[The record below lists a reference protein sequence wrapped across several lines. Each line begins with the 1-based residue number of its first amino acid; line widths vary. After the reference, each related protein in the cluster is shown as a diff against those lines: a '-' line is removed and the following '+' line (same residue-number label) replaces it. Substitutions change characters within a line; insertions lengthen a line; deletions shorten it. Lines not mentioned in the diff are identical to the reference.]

1 MRGQA
6 RLLWRTLILVACI
19 TWAHSSRELLGVTT
33 AGLMLAGGLV
43 LWLASQYVAKKPWL
57 NTLLVSVAIGLAAF
71 GYTHLRGAQRMNE
84 QIPVAWV
91 GQTLNV
97 QGTIHSIPT
106 RTPYGVRF
114 LFAPSQTQP
123 NAQVQAAMNNG
134 TLPAQI
140 FMTWNDDDLPST
152 QLKAGQEWR
161 VPASLRPLRATQ
173 NEDVFDAEQNW
184 LAQHIR
190 GAATVRVNKDTLK
203 ADYPTLITTHATPM
217 SWLHNTRAAALQQ
230 IDAQLLAHDAPSAA
244 VFKAL
249 TFGDQDAVHASQWAL
264 FQQTGITHL
273 ISISGL
279 HITMLAALLAW
290 CVNVLWR
297 RSVTL
302 CEWLPSAHAAQ
313 WAGLI
318 LALVYA
324 LFTGWALPAQRTVYM
339 LALWLFLA
347 RIGVAHFGLRVVCW
361 ALWGVLLFDPF
372 AVLSI
377 GFWLSFGAVA
387 WLMLA
392 FGVVESSDKTP
403 RQRVA
408 IFVAS
413 QLAIGVTLLPATL
426 YFFHQASLLGVLVN
440 FVAIPLVSM
449 VLVPLLLASSLVQFV
464 FGWGGAMVW
473 ANTLLSWC
481 INGLAAVSTWLPN
494 NLWVQNIAWWQ
505 TVLMTA
511 LSVVLVWQAQQKRWL
526 RVAACGAVWLGLGF
540 LPSKQ
545 TPIAPGQ
552 IQVHVLDVGQ
562 GTAVLLQTATRNWLF
577 DSGPRY
583 ANESDAGARTIVPY
597 LRAHN
602 VTRID
607 TLILSHN
614 DADHTGGAASIAR
627 AMPVAQ
633 VLTSMSLESFT
644 QLQVKTSDVQSCQT
658 GQIFEFDGV
667 RISMLSPDSAL
678 RDNPNMSDN
687 SKSCII
693 RIDTNQGQWQSIMLT
708 GDVDGLQEARLVV
721 SQTGGVRNF
730 AVDVLMMPHHGSA
743 SSSTAPF
750 IEATHPKMVFAQ
762 AGYLNSF
769 HHPHPNTIARYQAA
783 GAVIEQ
789 TTQTGTMRFC
799 IGCEKAGMVKWRDV
813 GQRYWW

>member
-33 AGLMLAGGLV
+33 VGLMLAGGLV
-43 LWLASQYVAKKPWL
+43 LWIVSQYVAKKPWFKISC
-57 NTLLVSVAIGLAAF
+57 VSVAIGLAAF

-173 NEDVFDAEQNW
+173 NEGVFDAEQNW

-203 ADYPTLITTHATPM
+203 ADYPALITTHATPM

-273 ISISGL
+273 ISISGV

-297 RSVTL
+297 RSVKL

-392 FGVVESSDKTP
+392 FGVVASSDKTP
-403 RQRVA
+403 RERR
-408 IFVAS
+408 AS
-413 QLAIGVTLLPATL
+413 NVEMDR
-426 YFFHQASLLGVLVN
+426 SR
-440 FVAIPLVSM
+440 
-449 VLVPLLLASSLVQFV
+449 SS
-464 FGWGGAMVW
+464 WGRRRTKTSRG
-473 ANTLLSWC
+473 
-481 INGLAAVSTWLPN
+481 
-494 NLWVQNIAWWQ
+494 
-505 TVLMTA
+505 
-511 LSVVLVWQAQQKRWL
+511 R
-526 RVAACGAVWLGLGF
+526 
-540 LPSKQ
+540 
-545 TPIAPGQ
+545 TPTSGP
-552 IQVHVLDVGQ
+552 
-562 GTAVLLQTATRNWLF
+562 TAT
-577 DSGPRY
+577 
-583 ANESDAGARTIVPY
+583 T
-597 LRAHN
+597 
-602 VTRID
+602 TRF
-607 TLILSHN
+607 
-614 DADHTGGAASIAR
+614 
-627 AMPVAQ
+627 M
-633 VLTSMSLESFT
+633 LETAFWDEYY
-644 QLQVKTSDVQSCQT
+644 KT
-658 GQIFEFDGV
+658 F
-667 RISMLSPDSAL
+667 
-678 RDNPNMSDN
+678 
-687 SKSCII
+687 
-693 RIDTNQGQWQSIMLT
+693 
-708 GDVDGLQEARLVV
+708 
-721 SQTGGVRNF
+721 
-730 AVDVLMMPHHGSA
+730 
-743 SSSTAPF
+743 
-750 IEATHPKMVFAQ
+750 
-762 AGYLNSF
+762 
-769 HHPHPNTIARYQAA
+769 
-783 GAVIEQ
+783 
-789 TTQTGTMRFC
+789 
-799 IGCEKAGMVKWRDV
+799 
-813 GQRYWW
+813 